1 MSDNVVVLLMNCCRQ
16 TAYKKHIEYLFWVI
30 DPELT
35 SGQYDL
41 LQTLEEGFMSAGTY
55 CVIALIVCDRFVG
68 RVAQQ

>member
-1 MSDNVVVLLMNCCRQ
+1 M
-16 TAYKKHIEYLFWVI
+16 

-55 CVIALIVCDRFVG
+55 CVIALSSVIAWL
-68 RVAQQ
+68 VAWHSSERWSLAGELSLSCARSAADG